1 MGQSPQRIS
10 MKNHIFL
17 FAIFILMFVGNN
29 ILYQVIGTPTSVFTT
44 ILPSCYIIT
53 FVLLQNRC
61 KPLEKGC
68 KKKEELFLFVCW
80 FLLLAMQ
87 LAMKSSGF
95 LGNLI
100 DMLFLPITISY
111 LYPEN
116 NEDFKTKVRK
126 IIILFYCIDSIWS
139 IGERIIGKNI
149 FPFTGN
155 IEEENIIYSLE
166 GFRSSALQDHPLNNA
181 LCLTAIIV
189 FVLTSSYITLK
200 KKLFLFFVGY
210 MAILCFN
217 TRSSMILWAIIMI
230 IFLIHFIFFTKKN
243 VTFIIKLR
251 FSIFIL
257 LLIPIIFSL
266 INHYNLGD
274 RLTSQKLLDDSALVR
289 ILSLE
294 MFLNS
299 DFMSIFVGI
308 PSEKIELLMYKSQI
322 LIIENF
328 WIIYFLKYGIIGFVL
343 LLLGFYKLLKR
354 IFKPYTKYRKI
365 FCIVFFFL
373 LASTNNSLAVYTTP
387 LCLFILCGY
396 SFSEKGRKHPKL
408 DIYRRDLSTSRIHEG
423 S

>member
-1 MGQSPQRIS
+1 

-29 ILYQVIGTPTSVFTT
+29 ILYHFIGIPTSVFTT
-44 ILPSCYIIT
+44 ILPSSYIII

-61 KPLEKGC
+61 RPLEQGY
-68 KKKEELFLFVCW
+68 KKKDEIFLFTCW
-80 FLLLAMQ
+80 FFLLAMQ
-87 LAMKSSGF
+87 LATKSSGF
-95 LGNLI
+95 FGDFVN
-100 DMLFLPITISY
+100 MLFLPITISY
-111 LYPEN
+111 LYPES

-155 IEEENIIYSLE
+155 IEKENIIYSLE

-217 TRSSMILWAIIMI
+217 TRSSMILWAMIMI
-230 IFLIHFIFFTKKN
+230 IFFIHFIFFTKKR
-243 VTFIIKLR
+243 VTPIIKLR
-251 FSIFIL
+251 LSIFIL
-257 LLIPIIFSL
+257 LLIPVIFSI

-274 RLTSQKLLDDSALVR
+274 RLTSQELMDDSALVR
-289 ILSLE
+289 ISSLE
-294 MFLNS
+294 MFLNL
-299 DFMSIFVGI
+299 DFMSILVGL

-328 WIIYFLKYGIIGFVL
+328 WIVYFLKYGIIGCGL

-354 IFKPYTKYRKI
+354 IFKPYTKFRKI
-365 FCIVFFFL
+365 FCIGIFFL

-396 SFSEKGRKHPKL
+396 SFTEKGRKRPKF
-408 DIYRRDLSTSRIHEG
+408 DVCRRDLSTFVNT
-423 S
+423 